1 MEAGGLAAAV
11 DRAAAI
17 PRFRSLLVARHGRL
31 VVERYFAG
39 AHDGALLDVRSVTK
53 SVVSALTGI
62 ALRDQVL
69 PGIDAPIDGYLSR
82 YALDDADRGI
92 TIRHLL
98 TMTSGFEW
106 NEDTAGDYNL
116 WIVSDD
122 RVQYL
127 FDRPHV
133 SPPGAAFR
141 YNSAAVHVLGVVLQ
155 SASGMPLPQYANAQ
169 LFGALAATGVAWE
182 ALDRGTVNGGSGIEL
197 RGQDLLKLGQLF
209 LQNGWSGERSLV
221 PESWVATTTQA
232 QFGWSYD
239 RGPQKRI
246 TYGMLW
252 WVSDAPRV
260 FFAWGYGGQFVYV
273 APDLD
278 VVVVTTTDWTRLD
291 GNAAQDLAAQGLGVI
306 VEGVLPAAR

>member
-1 MEAGGLAAAV
+1 MEAGSLAAAV
-11 DRAAAI
+11 ERAAAI
-17 PRFRSLLVARHGRL
+17 PRFRSLLVVRHGKL
-31 VVERYFAG
+31 VLERYFG
-39 AHDGALLDVRSVTK
+39 GTQEGELLDVRSVTK

-69 PGIDAPIDGYLSR
+69 PGIDAPVAGYLGR
-82 YALDDADRGI
+82 YSLDDADRAI

-106 NEDTAGDYNL
+106 NEDTADGYNQ
-116 WIVSDD
+116 WIVSTD

-133 SPPGAAFR
+133 AAPGAAFT

-169 LFGALAATGVAWE
+169 LFSGLGATSVAWE
-182 ALDRGTVNGGSGIEL
+182 ALDRETVNGGSGIRL
-197 RGQDLLKLGQLF
+197 RAPDLLKLGQLF
-209 LQNGWSGERSLV
+209 LQRGWSGEKSIV
-221 PESWVATTTQA
+221 PESWVGMTTQA
-232 QFGWSYD
+232 QFAWRYD
-239 RGPQKRI
+239 RGPQRRI

-252 WVSDAPRV
+252 WVSDAPRS

-278 VVVVTTTDWTRLD
+278 LVVVTTTNWSRLD
-291 GNAAQDLAAQGLGVI
+291 GSASQDLAAQVLGVI